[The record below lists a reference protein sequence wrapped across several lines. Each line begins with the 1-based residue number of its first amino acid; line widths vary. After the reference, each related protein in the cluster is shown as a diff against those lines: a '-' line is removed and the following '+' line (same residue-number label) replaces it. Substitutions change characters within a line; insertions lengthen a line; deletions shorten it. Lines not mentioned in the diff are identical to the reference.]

1 MTRALLVACAA
12 TLLACRGRDRT
23 PVADSPL
30 ADSLSA
36 AVGLLRAGMTLG
48 AWIEAHPAD
57 SLKPFDLPNLQP
69 NYYSPRPF
77 VFGEWCAR
85 AIRHDTITR
94 LAYFY
99 PPVFTPGADLPPSE
113 PDAHQRERR
122 AGCTLGLVVFASPES
137 DSSRGVAAAAALVR
151 PLQQRFGASSI
162 GAGGLSLYW
171 SGSLAW
177 QSGGL
182 GFAVAFS
189 RDSGVVYQAEVE
201 GDPVERVRY
210 GDDQR
215 GLVGIAYRLRPG
227 IGDWEFGNLDADDEE
242 TGHAVIARGSWICVR
257 HDTIIAQATRYL
269 EAPHPPVMMAR
280 AHLILARGYADQLLG
295 PTPGDA
301 AARAAQHYREV
312 LRLARGTP
320 LEETAWREGWRVSA
334 GLLPVRLRFYCSSGD

>member
-99 PPVFTPGADLPPSE
+99 PPVFTPGAGLNTT
-113 PDAHQRERR
+113 AHRMR
-122 AGCTLGLVVFASPES
+122 
-137 DSSRGVAAAAALVR
+137 
-151 PLQQRFGASSI
+151 
-162 GAGGLSLYW
+162 
-171 SGSLAW
+171 
-177 QSGGL
+177 
-182 GFAVAFS
+182 
-189 RDSGVVYQAEVE
+189 
-201 GDPVERVRY
+201 
-210 GDDQR
+210 
-215 GLVGIAYRLRPG
+215 
-227 IGDWEFGNLDADDEE
+227 
-242 TGHAVIARGSWICVR
+242 
-257 HDTIIAQATRYL
+257 
-269 EAPHPPVMMAR
+269 
-280 AHLILARGYADQLLG
+280 
-295 PTPGDA
+295 
-301 AARAAQHYREV
+301 
-312 LRLARGTP
+312 
-320 LEETAWREGWRVSA
+320 
-334 GLLPVRLRFYCSSGD
+334 